1 MPRLPW
7 DTRSGVKPLGQ
18 LLGTRVP
25 LGCLRSSCRGAEVG
39 TGRVGGAEWGRSPD
53 LCVHLGWGDKVLS
66 VTGFDPPSLHPHASP
81 VCTGRSG
88 NRPPPHLL
96 SHHLSCPSSS
106 PTPTRF
112 HLHLRRNHLSTHRAQ
127 SLALASPQAR
137 AALSCVFSSAWGW
150 DGRSAPPAPSLYSVA
165 PTAADEGHQVVFV
178 FVCPAGV
185 TGITLLLLDLLV
197 RVLQNR

>member
-7 DTRSGVKPLGQ
+7 GTRSGVKPLGQ

-66 VTGFDPPSLHPHASP
+66 VTGFDPPSLRPHASP

-112 HLHLRRNHLSTHRAQ
+112 HLHLRRNHLSTHRSRGAWHWPLHRRELPCLVCSALPGDGTAAPHLRPPASTPWHPQ
-127 SLALASPQAR
+127 RQMKDIRLFLFLFVLLGSLAL
-137 AALSCVFSSAWGW
+137 LSSGLTF
-150 DGRSAPPAPSLYSVA
+150 L
-165 PTAADEGHQVVFV
+165 
-178 FVCPAGV
+178 
-185 TGITLLLLDLLV
+185 
-197 RVLQNR
+197 